1 MHGLSRLFSLKPWKL
16 RHPWRQS
23 GIPGSLLLR
32 IWSLQSTAHLKRFLR
47 NFFVYEEQVHYT
59 PGSSNSSFQDLV
71 MDFQC
76 LFYTNHKFENVRL
89 GSIDFFFLFG
99 EFDFVRLSNS
109 IELNQWIEFDLV
121 RLKFGSIYWF
131 RFTMP
136 SLFRTPLHTRLM
148 LILQTL
154 TYSI

>member
-89 GSIDFFFLFG
+89 GSIYFFFFSVSSIS
-99 EFDFVRLSNS
+99 FDCRTQSNS
-109 IELNQWIEFDLV
+109 INELSSIWFDWNLVRFTDFDLLC
-121 RLKFGSIYWF
+121 RAFLEHLYIPDWCWSYK
-131 RFTMP
+131 P
-136 SLFRTPLHTRLM
+136 
-148 LILQTL
+148 
-154 TYSI
+154 